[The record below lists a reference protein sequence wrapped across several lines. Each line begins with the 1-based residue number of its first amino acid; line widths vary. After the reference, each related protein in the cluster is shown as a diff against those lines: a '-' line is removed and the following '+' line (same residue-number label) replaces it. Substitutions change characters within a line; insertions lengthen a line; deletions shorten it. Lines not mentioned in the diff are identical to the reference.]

1 VHRLRALALAG
12 AAAAAVVLFVVL
24 RPGGGEAEPPATTVA
39 AATTTAPVARPKP
52 TVKPK
57 PKPRPKPKPISIAVR
72 DGRVA
77 GGIARPAVR
86 MGTIVR
92 LVVRA
97 DVHDHV
103 HVHGYDLMRDVAPG
117 RPARLSFRATTAG
130 RFEIELEEAGL
141 PIAELEVKP

>member
-12 AAAAAVVLFVVL
+12 AAVAAAVVLFVVL

-39 AATTTAPVARPKP
+39 AATTTAPIARPKP
-52 TVKPK
+52 RKPK
-57 PKPRPKPKPISIAVR
+57 PKPKPISIAVR

-77 GGIARPAVR
+77 GGIARPTAR
-86 MGTIVR
+86 RGTIVQ

-117 RPARLSFRATTAG
+117 GPARLSFRATTAG

-141 PIAELEVKP
+141 PIAQLEVKP